1 MPQSSF
7 LAMLEMLFYTE
18 IFMDIA
24 GERTY
29 SFMETQIIRY
39 KKRLS
44 YFPLLCRRY
53 EMNFNINH
61 ANLKY
66 RDIKNLLQG

>member
-1 MPQSSF
+1 M
-7 LAMLEMLFYTE
+7 AIVE
-18 IFMDIA
+18 
-24 GERTY
+24 ERTY